1 MSLRRREIPFMNFS
15 HFSFASESIVI
26 EVVLAPSRDFER
38 YLKTQVEPGN
48 QRNQLE
54 TMKILTLW
62 AGEFES
68 SQRCGRIGEI
78 MLVTRLPLLFLTN
91 SSLHHH
97 RRLVV
102 DWQNQLK
109 WQTFNFKI
117 FSSFT
122 SLVVCFAEEQWTWNS
137 NYFRRRQT
145 RNDLEKLFFPIRYI
159 AEHELPPL
167 DNPIGWWINGV

>member
-15 HFSFASESIVI
+15 FQLRLRIDCNRSCSRPFTRFRKVFENSSRTWEPKKSI
-26 EVVLAPSRDFER
+26 RDYEN
-38 YLKTQVEPGN
+38 THSV
-48 QRNQLE
+48 
-54 TMKILTLW
+54 W